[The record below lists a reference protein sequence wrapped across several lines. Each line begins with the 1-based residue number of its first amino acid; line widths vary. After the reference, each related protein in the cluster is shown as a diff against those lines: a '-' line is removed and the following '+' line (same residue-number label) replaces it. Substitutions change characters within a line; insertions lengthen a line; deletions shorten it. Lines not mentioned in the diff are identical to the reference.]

1 MLKIGLFSKLSRV
14 SIRMLRYYDEIGL
27 LHPAYIDPESDYRYY
42 REDQLP
48 QIGWITALRDMGFS
62 LADVCR
68 MTEIGHDAEKL
79 APYFEARRREL
90 EADAAKTAR
99 QLLLLESARNRL
111 GKEDIMQYNVTIKT
125 IPERYAACV
134 HTIIPRYSEEGSV
147 WKTLC
152 EETDGMR
159 LVPDEPCYCAVTFLD
174 GEYKERDVE
183 IEAWKTVKGSY
194 PDTAHVKFR
203 TLPAV
208 TVASCTFR
216 GPYERIGEVYAAI
229 AAWIADNGYECD
241 GPMFNIYHVSPHR
254 TLKNSS
260 PKPATR
266 CANNKAFARSAE
278 KAPRIMACMIRGAA
292 FQRMRTR
299 LLPAVLLGAAVDGE
313 DGAQGDQRVL
323 RVEYL
328 QCVTVAEGQEGAGN
342 GRDAAAVLRD
352 LVVQTHK
359 VALNLPAQL
368 VQRIAAGKERK
379 IPRQVVFPPADG
391 QRIGTR
397 QRKRHVLH
405 GGGLPPGGVLHDQL
419 FAEIEKLAVRAVD
432 KVLVFVPDI
441 KVVKR
446 QKFLF

>member
-216 GPYERIGEVYAAI
+216 GPK
-229 AAWIADNGYECD
+229 
-241 GPMFNIYHVSPHR
+241 HR

-260 PKPATR
+260 PKPAAR

-299 LLPAVLLGAAVDGE
+299 PLPAVLLGAAVVGK

-379 IPRQVVFPPADG
+379 IPRHVVFPPADG

-446 QKFLF
+446 QKFLI